1 MPRTPSSLVVR
12 ESIDFDALG
21 KREREKGEEGGEGGE
36 GGEEE
41 EVEHTEYLKFS
52 LTIQEVNF
60 IEPGRVLSV
69 LNGVFGKL

>member
-1 MPRTPSSLVVR
+1 MPKTPSSLVVR

-21 KREREKGEEGGEGGE
+21 KREREKGEEGGEEGE
-36 GGEEE
+36 EEEE

-52 LTIQEVNF
+52 LTIQEINF

>member
-21 KREREKGEEGGEGGE
+21 KREREKGEGGE
-36 GGEEE
+36 EEE

-60 IEPGRVLSV
+60 IKPGRVLSV